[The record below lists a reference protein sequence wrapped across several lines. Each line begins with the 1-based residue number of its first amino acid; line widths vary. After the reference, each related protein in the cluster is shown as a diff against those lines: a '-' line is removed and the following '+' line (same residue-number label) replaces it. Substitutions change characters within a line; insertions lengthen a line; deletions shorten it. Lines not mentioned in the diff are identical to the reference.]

1 MTRVPALPLAPI
13 PDQHPDRLRWNAKFA
28 RIKPSF
34 EPHPLVA
41 AVLAQGFPPGP
52 VLELACGASG
62 SALALA
68 AAGHEVWAVD
78 IADVALER
86 LTSEA
91 ERRGLGARLHLFQAD
106 LLTSL
111 TGPLAEQRFA
121 LVLAT
126 RYWEQ
131 AVFPRALDAVAA
143 GGLLAWEAFTLA
155 EQKYRPT
162 FRSEWC
168 LGAGEPA
175 SLLGPE
181 FLVLE
186 ETERDDG
193 QSATRRLIAR
203 RLHDPKPNRP

>member
-1 MTRVPALPLAPI
+1 MMRV

-28 RIKPSF
+28 QIAPSF

-41 AVLAQGFPPGP
+41 AALAHGLPPGP
-52 VLELACGASG
+52 TLELACGQSG

-68 AAGHEVWAVD
+68 LAGHEVWAVD
-78 IADVALER
+78 IADVALAR
-86 LTSEA
+86 LAIEA
-91 ERRGLGARLHLFQAD
+91 ERRGLGARLHLVQAD
-106 LLTSL
+106 LLNGL
-111 TGPLAEQRFA
+111 PRPLAEQRFA

-131 AVFPRALDAVAA
+131 AVFPHALTVIARD
-143 GGLLAWEAFTLA
+143 GLLAWEAFTLA
-155 EQKYRPT
+155 EQRYRPT
-162 FRSEWC
+162 FRREWC

-175 SLLGPE
+175 SLVGPE

-193 QSATRRLIAR
+193 QCAIRRLIAR
-203 RLHDPKPNRP
+203 RLPDPRPSGS